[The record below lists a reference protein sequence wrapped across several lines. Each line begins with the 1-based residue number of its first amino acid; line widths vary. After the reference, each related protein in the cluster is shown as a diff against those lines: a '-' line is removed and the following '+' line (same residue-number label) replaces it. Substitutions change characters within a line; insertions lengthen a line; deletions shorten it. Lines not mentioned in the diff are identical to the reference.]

1 MKPGRANEKEYV
13 YTRGISAARD
23 ADFSSA
29 VPFGKAKLG
38 KDSIFWKKGLKWYC
52 LDFRE
57 AVRVFRRIAE
67 VNARVCCGN
76 SNFDIQMLV
85 FIMFDG
91 RELEVLIGDSLHRYE
106 AENLYAALREAHPE
120 LHYGKPE

>member
-38 KDSIFWKKGLKWYC
+38 KDSIFWKKGLNSPCSGTISASSMKG
-52 LDFRE
+52 
-57 AVRVFRRIAE
+57 ARI
-67 VNARVCCGN
+67 
-76 SNFDIQMLV
+76 L
-85 FIMFDG
+85 
-91 RELEVLIGDSLHRYE
+91 
-106 AENLYAALREAHPE
+106 P
-120 LHYGKPE
+120 